1 MDITSTLQVLLLF
14 IKTKG
19 GKPNMLNSRTSNK
32 FTMEDVNAAHSIK
45 PYLPKKRFIKFFG
58 FLNYKLSKGWSG
70 QKIAKLIE
78 LCVEG
83 NGDLFMENKD

>member
-1 MDITSTLQVLLLF
+1 MDIISTLQELRLF
-14 IKTKG
+14 IKTKEG
-19 GKPNMLNSRTSNK
+19 ESNMLNSRTSNK
-32 FTMEDVNAAHSIK
+32 FTMEDVNAAHAIK